1 MSNIVEFA
9 FENKEVRITDRNG
22 KNWFVLRDVLSAMN
36 SKTKRQEAVESVED
50 SLGKGEVDTLPIS
63 DSLGR
68 MQEALIISEPAVTY
82 LLARSNTEEGKRL
95 NKWIHTEVL
104 PSIRK
109 TGQYKSTTNITEI
122 PKQEF
127 DALLYVAKLIGL
139 DHNASV
145 ISANNATKKITG
157 INFLELLDQTHLIA
171 ENQKDLIFTPTELG
185 KQISISGQQFN
196 LLLAAAGL
204 QTKNDKQWVPTEK
217 AKDLYRILDTGK
229 KHLNGTLVQ
238 QIKWNNSVVEIIKP
252 FMVES

>member
-9 FENKEVRITDRNG
+9 FENKEVRITDKNG
-22 KNWFVLRDVLSAMN
+22 ENWFVLRDVLAAMN
-36 SKTKRQEAVESVED
+36 SKTRRQEAVESIED
-50 SLGKGEVDTLPIS
+50 SLGKGAVNTTPLQTAGGIQDT
-63 DSLGR
+63 
-68 MQEALIISEPAVTY
+68 LIISEPAVTY

-109 TGQYKSTTNITEI
+109 TGQYKSTTNTTEI

-127 DALLYVAKLIGL
+127 DALLYIAKLIGL

-171 ENQKDLIFTPTELG
+171 ENQNDLIFTPTELG
-185 KQISISGQQFN
+185 KKISVSGQQFN

-204 QTKNDKQWVPTEK
+204 QEKNDKQWVPTNK
-217 AKDLYRILDTGK
+217 AKNLYRILDTGK
-229 KHLNGTLVQ
+229 KHSNGTLVQ
-238 QIKWNNSVVEIIKP
+238 QIKWHSSVVEIIKP

>member
-9 FENKEVRITDRNG
+9 FENKEVRITDRIG

-36 SKTKRQEAVESVED
+36 SKTKRQEAVESIED
-50 SLGKGEVDTLPIS
+50 SLGKGEVDTLPLQTAGGIQ
-63 DSLGR
+63 DT
-68 MQEALIISEPAVTY
+68 LIISEPAVTY

-95 NKWIHTEVL
+95 NLFIHTEVL

-109 TGQYKSTTNITEI
+109 TGQYKSTTNIIEI

-157 INFLELLDQTHLIA
+157 INFLELLDQTNLIA

-217 AKDLYRILDTGK
+217 AQGLYRILDTGK